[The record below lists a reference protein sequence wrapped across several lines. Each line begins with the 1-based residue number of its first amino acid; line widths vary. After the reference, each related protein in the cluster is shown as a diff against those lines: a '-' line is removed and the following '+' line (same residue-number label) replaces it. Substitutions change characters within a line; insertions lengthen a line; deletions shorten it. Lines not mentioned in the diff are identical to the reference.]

1 LDEEKKDTGHR
12 AGGKRLIKKRYRKG
26 ADFERKV
33 LKELIGGGTTLW
45 DIGLIQHTVLDAF
58 VESCPKVIVDSVFNL
73 FRVSGKRTPGSKGK
87 CDLVVTASLVLPADK
102 GGSHH
107 YPTPDNPVDCT
118 HILDQVVMGV
128 QCKSDKERSDKKIQE
143 ELDVIRYTM
152 GLYPLWAYGQ
162 RGKVILIPGLD
173 ELKNKV
179 SEWPNLVFGYIPPK
193 TITSRPP
200 KEGPGIKEE
209 VNG

>member
-1 LDEEKKDTGHR
+1 MP
-12 AGGKRLIKKRYRKG
+12 IKKRYRKG

-58 VESCPKVIVDSVFNL
+58 TESHPQIIVDSIFD
-73 FRVSGKRTPGSKGK
+73 FIRVSGKRTPGSKGK
-87 CDLVVTASLVLPADK
+87 CDLIVTVSLVLPVYDRILDRPIK
-102 GGSHH
+102 DIDL
-107 YPTPDNPVDCT
+107 PIRTNLIR
-118 HILDQVVMGV
+118 ILDQVVMGV

-179 SEWPNLVFGYIPPK
+179 SEWPNLVFGYIPPR

>member
-1 LDEEKKDTGHR
+1 MP
-12 AGGKRLIKKRYRKG
+12 IKKRYRKG

-45 DIGLIQHTVLDAF
+45 DIGLIQHTVLDVFA
-58 VESCPKVIVDSVFNL
+58 ESHPQIIVDSIFD
-73 FRVSGKRTPGSKGK
+73 FIRVSGKRTPGSKGK
-87 CDLVVTASLVLPADK
+87 CDLIVTVSLVLPVYDRILDRPIK
-102 GGSHH
+102 DIDL
-107 YPTPDNPVDCT
+107 PIRTNLIR
-118 HILDQVVMGV
+118 ILDQVVMGV

-193 TITSRPP
+193 TIASRPP